1 MDEIEK
7 IKSELVKKATGFKS
21 GGFKP
26 TNSISESW
34 IGRVYLYLENEE
46 IPLDN
51 QGRQMFPLFQI
62 YLKNLPFI
70 PEILKESELIT
81 AFISQDFPMD
91 LNKNGNNWIVREY
104 SDISQIVIKDLKNEN
119 SYIKPFPLSHHLI
132 EKDYP
137 VWEDQEI
144 PEDITDRINEM
155 EDSGIIESYY
165 DVFKNHYE
173 HKLGGYAAYC
183 QSGINFGEDYEF
195 VMQIASDEKAHLNIV
210 DSGNFYFAKNRKT
223 GEWLYY
229 IDFY

>member
-7 IKSELVKKATGFKS
+7 IKSELVKKATGFKF

-70 PEILKESELIT
+70 PEILKETELIT

-91 LNKNGNNWIVREY
+91 LNKNGNNWILREY

-144 PEDITDRINEM
+144 SEDITDRINEM

-165 DVFKNHYE
+165 DVVENHYE
-173 HKLGGYAAYC
+173 HKIGGYAAYC

-195 VMQIASDEKAHLNIV
+195 VIQIASDEKAHLNIV
-210 DSGNFYFAKNRKT
+210 DSGKFYFAKNRKT